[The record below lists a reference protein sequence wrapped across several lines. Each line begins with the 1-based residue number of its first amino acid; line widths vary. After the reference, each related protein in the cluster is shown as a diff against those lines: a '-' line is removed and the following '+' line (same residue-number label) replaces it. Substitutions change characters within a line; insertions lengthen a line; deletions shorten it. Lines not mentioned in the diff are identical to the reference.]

1 MIQRYDIE
9 KVMSSVSLIISGLH
23 ICFFLV
29 KGTSIF
35 RILYLCKKR
44 MKDVLKISIL
54 LILALSNG
62 ALFAQTNRYLN
73 LNRDTLDIK
82 FVKDTLVTSTI
93 QDTLAT
99 ISAVKDSITAKQDE
113 INDSALYYRLIL
125 HYRDSVNHNLKRI
138 YNKDAFKF
146 KDDYFREK
154 MREPWIGDVLRDIF
168 FK

>member
-1 MIQRYDIE
+1 M
-9 KVMSSVSLIISGLH
+9 
-23 ICFFLV
+23 
-29 KGTSIF
+29 
-35 RILYLCKKR
+35 LYLCKKGC

-99 ISAVKDSITAKQDE
+99 IPAVKDSITTKQDG
-113 INDSALYYRLIL
+113 INVATDSTLYYRLIL
-125 HYRDSVNHNLKRI
+125 QYRDSVRHDFKRTF
-138 YNKDAFKF
+138 NKDAFKF
-146 KDDYFREK
+146 EHDYYREK
-154 MREPWIGDVLRDIF
+154 FKQPWVGDILGDIL
-168 FK
+168 KNILSK

>member
-1 MIQRYDIE
+1 
-9 KVMSSVSLIISGLH
+9 
-23 ICFFLV
+23 
-29 KGTSIF
+29 
-35 RILYLCKKR
+35 

-62 ALFAQTNRYLN
+62 ALFAQTNRSLN

-99 ISAVKDSITAKQDE
+99 IPAVKDSITAKQDE

-154 MREPWIGDVLRDIF
+154 MREPWIGDVLLLKHNQSLFLKISLCIRMYRCSMRQ
-168 FK
+168 KGTQYPL

>member
-1 MIQRYDIE
+1 
-9 KVMSSVSLIISGLH
+9 
-23 ICFFLV
+23 
-29 KGTSIF
+29 
-35 RILYLCKKR
+35 

-62 ALFAQTNRYLN
+62 ALFAQTNRSLN

-99 ISAVKDSITAKQDE
+99 IPAVKDSITTKQDG
-113 INDSALYYRLIL
+113 INVATDSTLYYRLIL
-125 HYRDSVNHNLKRI
+125 QYRDSVRHDFKRTF
-138 YNKDAFKF
+138 NKDAFKF

-154 MREPWIGDVLRDIF
+154 MREPWIF
-168 FK
+168 WNTKNMHHK

>member
-1 MIQRYDIE
+1 
-9 KVMSSVSLIISGLH
+9 
-23 ICFFLV
+23 
-29 KGTSIF
+29 
-35 RILYLCKKR
+35 

-99 ISAVKDSITAKQDE
+99 IPAVKDSITTKQDV
-113 INDSALYYRLIL
+113 INVATDSTLYYRLIL
-125 HYRDSVNHNLKRI
+125 QYRDSVRHDFKRTF
-138 YNKDAFKF
+138 NKDAFKF
-146 KDDYFREK
+146 EHDYYREK
-154 MREPWIGDVLRDIF
+154 FKQPWIGDILGDIL
-168 FK
+168 KNILSK

>member
-1 MIQRYDIE
+1 
-9 KVMSSVSLIISGLH
+9 
-23 ICFFLV
+23 
-29 KGTSIF
+29 
-35 RILYLCKKR
+35 

-62 ALFAQTNRYLN
+62 ALFAQTNRSLN
-73 LNRDTLDIK
+73 SDKDTLDIK

-99 ISAVKDSITAKQDE
+99 THAAKDSIIAKQDE

-138 YNKDAFKF
+138 CNKDAFKF
-146 KDDYFREK
+146 KDDSFREK

-168 FK
+168 KDKFMYTDVQVFNETKKHSIPSLIDTGCSLCVFYFCY

>member
-1 MIQRYDIE
+1 
-9 KVMSSVSLIISGLH
+9 
-23 ICFFLV
+23 
-29 KGTSIF
+29 
-35 RILYLCKKR
+35 

-99 ISAVKDSITAKQDE
+99 IPAVKDSITTKQDG
-113 INDSALYYRLIL
+113 INVATDSTLYYRLIL
-125 HYRDSVNHNLKRI
+125 QYRDSVRHDFKRTF
-138 YNKDAFKF
+138 NKDAFKF
-146 KDDYFREK
+146 EHDYYREK
-154 MREPWIGDVLRDIF
+154 FKQPWVGDILGDIL
-168 FK
+168 KNILSK

>member
-1 MIQRYDIE
+1 
-9 KVMSSVSLIISGLH
+9 
-23 ICFFLV
+23 
-29 KGTSIF
+29 
-35 RILYLCKKR
+35 

-99 ISAVKDSITAKQDE
+99 IPAVKDSITTKQDG
-113 INDSALYYRLIL
+113 INVATDSTLYYRLIL
-125 HYRDSVNHNLKRI
+125 QYRDSVRHDFKRTF
-138 YNKDAFKF
+138 NKDAFKF
-146 KDDYFREK
+146 EHDYYREK
-154 MREPWIGDVLRDIF
+154 FKQPWVGDILKNILS
-168 FK
+168 K

>member
-1 MIQRYDIE
+1 
-9 KVMSSVSLIISGLH
+9 
-23 ICFFLV
+23 
-29 KGTSIF
+29 
-35 RILYLCKKR
+35 

-99 ISAVKDSITAKQDE
+99 IPAVNVATDST
-113 INDSALYYRLIL
+113 LYYRLIL
-125 HYRDSVNHNLKRI
+125 QYRDSVRHDFKRTF
-138 YNKDAFKF
+138 NKDAFKF
-146 KDDYFREK
+146 EHDYYREK
-154 MREPWIGDVLRDIF
+154 FKQPWIGDILKNILS
-168 FK
+168 K

>member
-1 MIQRYDIE
+1 
-9 KVMSSVSLIISGLH
+9 
-23 ICFFLV
+23 
-29 KGTSIF
+29 
-35 RILYLCKKR
+35 

-99 ISAVKDSITAKQDE
+99 IPAVKDSITTKQDG
-113 INDSALYYRLIL
+113 INVATDSTLYYRLIL
-125 HYRDSVNHNLKRI
+125 QYRDSVRHDFKRTF
-138 YNKDAFKF
+138 NTDAFKF
-146 KDDYFREK
+146 EHDYYREK
-154 MREPWIGDVLRDIF
+154 FKQPWVGDILGDIL
-168 FK
+168 KNILSK

>member
-1 MIQRYDIE
+1 M
-9 KVMSSVSLIISGLH
+9 
-23 ICFFLV
+23 
-29 KGTSIF
+29 
-35 RILYLCKKR
+35 LYLCKKR
-44 MKDVLKISIL
+44 CMKDVLKISIL
-54 LILALSNG
+54 LILAL
-62 ALFAQTNRYLN
+62 
-73 LNRDTLDIK
+73 
-82 FVKDTLVTSTI
+82 
-93 QDTLAT
+93 TLAT
-99 ISAVKDSITAKQDE
+99 IPAVKDSITAKQDE

>member
-1 MIQRYDIE
+1 M
-9 KVMSSVSLIISGLH
+9 
-23 ICFFLV
+23 
-29 KGTSIF
+29 
-35 RILYLCKKR
+35 LYLCKKR
-44 MKDVLKISIL
+44 CMKDVLKISIL

-62 ALFAQTNRYLN
+62 ALFAQTNRSLN
-73 LNRDTLDIK
+73 SDKDTLDIK

-99 ISAVKDSITAKQDE
+99 THAAKDSIIAKQDE

>member
-1 MIQRYDIE
+1 
-9 KVMSSVSLIISGLH
+9 
-23 ICFFLV
+23 
-29 KGTSIF
+29 
-35 RILYLCKKR
+35 

-99 ISAVKDSITAKQDE
+99 IPAVKDSITAKQDE

-125 HYRDSVNHNLKRI
+125 QYRDSVRHDFKRTF
-138 YNKDAFKF
+138 NKDAFKF
-146 KDDYFREK
+146 EHDYYREK
-154 MREPWIGDVLRDIF
+154 FKQPWIGDILGDIL
-168 FK
+168 KNICMRT

>member
-1 MIQRYDIE
+1 
-9 KVMSSVSLIISGLH
+9 
-23 ICFFLV
+23 
-29 KGTSIF
+29 
-35 RILYLCKKR
+35 

-99 ISAVKDSITAKQDE
+99 IPAVKDSITAKQDE
-113 INDSALYYRLIL
+113 INVATDSTLYYRLIL
-125 HYRDSVNHNLKRI
+125 QYRDSVRHDFKRTF
-138 YNKDAFKF
+138 NKDAFKF
-146 KDDYFREK
+146 EHDYYREK
-154 MREPWIGDVLRDIF
+154 FKQLWIGDILGDIL
-168 FK
+168 KNILSK